1 MEERDERI
9 YFPPAEEKINIIT
22 HGLGIPL
29 SVIALLFLIPHALIH
44 GDRLDLISFIV
55 FGISLV
61 MVYAASTF
69 FHSTKNPKLRRRFNI
84 FDHASIY
91 VLIAGTYTPFALI
104 TLEGRVGWTIFG
116 VVWTLAVIG
125 IIFKIF
131 YIGKYQVLSTLFYV
145 VMGWLIIAAI
155 KPLMANLPYYGL
167 LWLLAGGISYTIG
180 AILYS
185 NRKIKFNHAI
195 FHVFVLIGSFCHF
208 MAIYFYVL

>member
-1 MEERDERI
+1 MEDRDERI
-9 YFPPAEEKINIIT
+9 YFPPVEERINIIT

-29 SVIALLFLIPHALIH
+29 SIVALLFLIPRALIN

-55 FGISLV
+55 FGTSLV

-104 TLEGRVGWTIFG
+104 TLEGRLGWTLFG
-116 VVWTLAVIG
+116 IVWSLAVIG
-125 IIFKIF
+125 IIFKIL
-131 YIGKYQVLSTLFYV
+131 YIGKYRLLSTLFYV
-145 VMGWLIIAAI
+145 GMGWLIIGAI

-167 LWLLAGGISYTIG
+167 LWLFAGGIAYTIG
-180 AILYS
+180 AVLYS

-195 FHVFVLIGSFCHF
+195 FHIFVLIGSFCHF

>member
-1 MEERDERI
+1 MENRDERI

-29 SVIALLFLIPHALIH
+29 SILALLLLIPNALVN
-44 GDRLDLISFIV
+44 GDRLDLISSIV
-55 FGISLV
+55 FGVSLV

-69 FHSTKNPKLRRRFNI
+69 FHSTKSPKLRRRFNI

-91 VLIAGTYTPFALI
+91 VLIAGTYTPFTLI
-104 TLEGRVGWTIFG
+104 TLEGRIGWTLFG
-116 VVWTLAVIG
+116 VVWSLALIG

-131 YIGKYQVLSTLFYV
+131 YIGKYKVLSTLFYV
-145 VMGWLIIAAI
+145 IMGWLIIGAI
-155 KPLMANLPYYGL
+155 KPLIANLPHYGL

-195 FHVFVLIGSFCHF
+195 FHIFVLLGSFCHF

>member
-1 MEERDERI
+1 MEDRDERI
-9 YFPPAEEKINIIT
+9 YFPPAEERINIIT

-29 SVIALLFLIPHALIH
+29 SILALVLLIPNALGN
-44 GDRLDLISFIV
+44 GDRLDLISSII
-55 FGISLV
+55 FGASLV

-69 FHSTKNPKLRRRFNI
+69 FHSTQNPKLRRRFNI

-104 TLEGRVGWTIFG
+104 TLEGRLGWIIF
-116 VVWTLAVIG
+116 VIIWTLAVIG
-125 IIFKIF
+125 IIFKIL
-131 YIGKYQVLSTLFYV
+131 YIGKYRLLSTLFYV
-145 VMGWLIIAAI
+145 MMGWLIIGAV
-155 KPLMANLPYYGL
+155 KPLIANLPHYGL

>member
-1 MEERDERI
+1 MENRDERI

-29 SVIALLFLIPHALIH
+29 SILALILLIPNALVN
-44 GDRLDLISFIV
+44 GDRLDLISSIV
-55 FGISLV
+55 FGVSLV

-69 FHSTKNPKLRRRFNI
+69 FHSTKSPKLRRRFNI

-91 VLIAGTYTPFALI
+91 VLIAGTYTPFTLI
-104 TLEGRVGWTIFG
+104 TLEGRIGWTLFG
-116 VVWTLAVIG
+116 VVWSLALIG

-131 YIGKYQVLSTLFYV
+131 YIGKYKVLSTLFYV
-145 VMGWLIIAAI
+145 IMGWLIIGAI
-155 KPLMANLPYYGL
+155 KPLIANLPHYGL

-195 FHVFVLIGSFCHF
+195 FHIFVLLGSFCHF

>member
-1 MEERDERI
+1 MENRDERI
-9 YFPPAEEKINIIT
+9 YFPPAEERINIIT

-29 SVIALLFLIPHALIH
+29 SIIALILLIPNALVN
-44 GDRLDLISFIV
+44 GDRLDLISSIV
-55 FGISLV
+55 FGVSLV

-69 FHSTKNPKLRRRFNI
+69 FHSTKSPKLRRRFNI

-91 VLIAGTYTPFALI
+91 VLIAGTYTPFTLI
-104 TLEGRVGWTIFG
+104 TLEGRIGWTLFG
-116 VVWTLAVIG
+116 VVWSLALIG

-131 YIGKYQVLSTLFYV
+131 YIGKYKVLSTLFYV
-145 VMGWLIIAAI
+145 IMGWLIIGAI
-155 KPLMANLPYYGL
+155 KPLIANLPHYGL

-195 FHVFVLIGSFCHF
+195 FHIFVLLGSFCHF

>member
-1 MEERDERI
+1 MEDRDERI
-9 YFPPAEEKINIIT
+9 YFPPAEERINIIT

-29 SVIALLFLIPHALIH
+29 SVLALVLLIPNALGN
-44 GDRLDLISFIV
+44 GDRLDLISSII
-55 FGISLV
+55 FGGSLI
-61 MVYAASTF
+61 MAYAASTF
-69 FHSTKNPKLRRRFNI
+69 FHSVKSPKLRRRCNI

-104 TLEGRVGWTIFG
+104 TLEGRLGWTIF
-116 VVWTLAVIG
+116 VIIWTLAVIG
-125 IIFKIF
+125 IIFKIL
-131 YIGKYQVLSTLFYV
+131 YIGKYRLLSTLFYV
-145 VMGWLIIAAI
+145 GMGWLIIGVV

-167 LWLLAGGISYTIG
+167 LWLLAGGIAYTIG

-208 MAIYFYVL
+208 MAVYFYVL